1 MVSISGAGV
10 LMVIDRVP
18 GPMDKSSDIDARE
31 FQVKLSSLIQIKVQ
45 ALKNGFFSYYPPSWG
60 RYLASFTGKRQ

>member
-18 GPMDKSSDIDARE
+18 GSMDKSSDIDARE

-45 ALKNGFFSYYPPSWG
+45 ALKNGFFRTIRPPGVGIWPH
-60 RYLASFTGKRQ
+60 LQ